1 MIKSEDLS
9 SSLSPEKH
17 NYIIDMEVFEIYKS
31 EDAKLVSIK
40 SMIDDGEE
48 SFNNIIFQFS

>member
-1 MIKSEDLS
+1 
-9 SSLSPEKH
+9 
-17 NYIIDMEVFEIYKS
+17 MEVFEIYKS